1 MYIQF
6 SQQIT
11 QWHHLAWRPEVGL
24 SSRDLAA
31 GLVGGHGLE
40 RIAVLHVRG
49 ATCYGGDM
57 GKGQNN
63 MEICPI
69 WKIP

>member
-1 MYIQF
+1 MTPF
-6 SQQIT
+6 
-11 QWHHLAWRPEVGL
+11 EVGL

-49 ATCYGGDM
+49 
-57 GKGQNN
+57 
-63 MEICPI
+63 EIRPVDGVI
-69 WKIP
+69 RFLWLVAKSESPVDGW